1 MMMDDPPLAT
11 TMPNPD
17 IIQPLPVMPAN
28 TTDEGDDE
36 GSIISDST
44 DDDGSR
50 LITVASFGGFPSF
63 RFPGTPDIQVPVV
76 EVVDAQL
83 AGPESE
89 DPRGARP
96 APAPP
101 PQPHSRC
108 RGLEFFFRIFV
119 FHSLLHS
126 SRGQQGRQCAPPG
139 IRAWG
144 SSASPAAPAESPSA
158 ATPRCPGPAARF
170 LRASR
175 PARLATSDLRKYVK
189 VRVNALYY

>member
-1 MMMDDPPLAT
+1 MCVAVGVGLAAAAAGAGAAEFHRLLAQDMDDPVNGTMMMGSDGNGTMIMDDPPLAT

-50 LITVASFGGFPSF
+50 LVTVAVPGGGILDLTLTESTITIPGFPAITVPSFGGFPSF

-89 DPRGARP
+89 DP
-96 APAPP
+96 
-101 PQPHSRC
+101 
-108 RGLEFFFRIFV
+108 
-119 FHSLLHS
+119 
-126 SRGQQGRQCAPPG
+126 
-139 IRAWG
+139 
-144 SSASPAAPAESPSA
+144 
-158 ATPRCPGPAARF
+158 
-170 LRASR
+170 
-175 PARLATSDLRKYVK
+175 
-189 VRVNALYY
+189 

>member
-1 MMMDDPPLAT
+1 MMMGSDGNGTMIMDDPPLAT

-50 LITVASFGGFPSF
+50 LVTVAVPSCGGFPSF

-89 DPRGARP
+89 DPGGARP

-108 RGLEFFFRIFV
+108 R
-119 FHSLLHS
+119 
-126 SRGQQGRQCAPPG
+126 
-139 IRAWG
+139 
-144 SSASPAAPAESPSA
+144 
-158 ATPRCPGPAARF
+158 
-170 LRASR
+170 
-175 PARLATSDLRKYVK
+175 
-189 VRVNALYY
+189 